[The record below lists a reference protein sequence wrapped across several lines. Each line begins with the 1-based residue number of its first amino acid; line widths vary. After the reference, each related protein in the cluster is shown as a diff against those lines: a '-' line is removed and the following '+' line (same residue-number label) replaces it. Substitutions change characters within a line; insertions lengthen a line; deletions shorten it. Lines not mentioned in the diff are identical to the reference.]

1 MALQIKPCE
10 ISDIDVVA
18 AMMRDF
24 YLIDAY
30 PFDDKTAAQRIREF
44 IAQPDWGRIC
54 LIENEGKVAGYYVLT
69 YIYSFEFGGRM
80 AFVDE
85 LYINPEFRAR
95 GAGKFAIDEILEFA
109 KASGLKMLYLEVE
122 PENYN
127 AAKLYQSRGFEM
139 SKRGLMRRP
148 LN

>member
-1 MALQIKPCE
+1 MTMQIKPCE
-10 ISDIDVVA
+10 TSDIEIVA
-18 AMMRDF
+18 TMMRDF

-30 PFDDKTAAQRIREF
+30 PFDETKAKQRIGQF
-44 IAQPDWGRIC
+44 LNQPDWGRIC
-54 LIENEGKVAGYYVLT
+54 LIENEGAVAGYYVLT

-80 AFVDE
+80 AFIDE
-85 LYINPEFRAR
+85 LYINPEFRGR
-95 GAGKFAIDEILEFA
+95 GAGKFAMDQILEFA
-109 KASGLKMLYLEVE
+109 TASGLKMLYLEIE
-122 PENYN
+122 PENHN